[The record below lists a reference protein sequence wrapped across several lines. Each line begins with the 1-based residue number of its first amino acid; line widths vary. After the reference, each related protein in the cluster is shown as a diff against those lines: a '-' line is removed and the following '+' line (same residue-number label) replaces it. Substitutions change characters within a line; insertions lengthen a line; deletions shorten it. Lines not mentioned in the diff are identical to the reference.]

1 MKKAYFN
8 GFELIIKDFYESYN
22 LVGVRCRYARCY
34 IPELDI
40 TEGILL
46 NDIEIK

>member
-1 MKKAYFN
+1 MNAYFN
-8 GFELIIKDFYESYN
+8 GFRVEIRDFYESYN
-22 LVGVRCRYARCY
+22 FAGTRCRYARCY

-46 NDIEIK
+46 TEIEIK